1 MSPERYAACY
11 SAGRDWA
18 ETEAELCGDGPLP
31 DWTPPFA
38 SALVLG
44 ETSEGAAVVL
54 KAAAESWNAL
64 RRHWT

>member
-18 ETEAELCGDGPLP
+18 ETEALQCGDGPLP
-31 DWTPPFA
+31 DWTPPFRT
-38 SALVLG
+38 ALAIG
-44 ETSEGAAVVL
+44 ETPEGAAVVL
-54 KAAAESWNAL
+54 QAAEQSWSVL